1 MNKQSNNQ
9 KKKNK
14 KKPTHINYKTLHL
27 GFLT

>member
-9 KKKNK
+9 KKKK
-14 KKPTHINYKTLHL
+14 KNPTHINYKTLHL